1 VCDTWIAV
9 CALEIVPLPALEAD
23 GAWVFVFW
31 VVFPTPLLLEEWSA
45 VCSLLLT
52 SSASFAQTKVGHPAK
67 GETSRECAEAMAEI
81 KANAMAVAQRQH
93 PHMKMENLERLITY
107 SFDHAAVHE
116 DHKLLREVAGIS
128 QKQRC
133 PLAPWSPDFQQPIE
147 HAHGRFKEKFRASL
161 RDNHTK
167 KEMNEF
173 MKEAKRVWE
182 EVNQAEIVNKDV
194 ERLPQLYRYVV
205 QENTG
210 DWAPANLS

>member
-1 VCDTWIAV
+1 MRKGQTI
-9 CALEIVPLPALEAD
+9 EGEFVPYASVHQMLQHEPAIRAD
-23 GAWVFVFW
+23 WEG
-31 VVFPTPLLLEEWSA
+31 TG
-45 VCSLLLT
+45 T
-52 SSASFAQTKVGHPAK
+52 H
-67 GETSRECAEAMAEI
+67 I
-81 KANAMAVAQRQH
+81 N
-93 PHMKMENLERLITY
+93 
-107 SFDHAAVHE
+107 HAAVHE

-128 QKQRC
+128 RKQRC

>member
-1 VCDTWIAV
+1 
-9 CALEIVPLPALEAD
+9 
-23 GAWVFVFW
+23 
-31 VVFPTPLLLEEWSA
+31 
-45 VCSLLLT
+45 
-52 SSASFAQTKVGHPAK
+52 
-67 GETSRECAEAMAEI
+67 MAEI